1 MARVEVAGRWHKG
14 VVDGSNEGRRKL
26 RGEETEGDDDEGD
39 LRCAGGRCR
48 SAPRRPCVNEAGP
61 TSATAARAPASIRA
75 RCVSRAAT
83 PPRGGARS
91 ERTAQRSSPT
101 RSLPSSMKSP
111 RSAVNER
118 DKRTHSGDTP
128 SCSACV
134 ERVKIE
140 ADGLWRRFRDSC
152 ATRGGRGRWGRT
164 TTTKRTNEG
173 RGRDADGRDSVGRG
187 TTRAGT
193 RTRDDEGDLKVA
205 A

>member
-14 VVDGSNEGRRKL
+14 VVDGSNEGRRRL

-134 ERVKIE
+134 ERVE
-140 ADGLWRRFRDSC
+140 N
-152 ATRGGRGRWGRT
+152 RGGRPLAPISRFLRNPRRAGEVGADDDDQ
-164 TTTKRTNEG
+164 TNE
-173 RGRDADGRDSVGRG
+173 RG
-187 TTRAGT
+187 TRS
-193 RTRDDEGDLKVA
+193 RCRRP
-205 A
+205 